1 MRNTFRTQ
9 DIKHYS
15 TEELAKLLLVQ
26 PQTIRASFCRNGSYY
41 GLMPVKLPNRRLIWS
56 ADAVNAMLAGKTL

>member
-1 MRNTFRTQ
+1 MSNNFRNQ

-15 TEELAKLLLVQ
+15 TEELAELLLVK
-26 PQTIRASFCRNGSYY
+26 PQTIRAALCREGSYY